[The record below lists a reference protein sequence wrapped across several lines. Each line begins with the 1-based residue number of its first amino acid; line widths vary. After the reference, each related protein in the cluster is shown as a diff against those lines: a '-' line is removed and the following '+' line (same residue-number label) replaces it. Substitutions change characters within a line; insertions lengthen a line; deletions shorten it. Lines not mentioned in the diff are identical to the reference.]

1 MTGQFLRTLTATG
14 LVDEDWGK
22 EAIDEIENV
31 ANKGHEGDTP
41 EQPPF
46 AKNKLFWKL
55 AVNALVMGLLL
66 GLASVV
72 FINIID
78 EVPKIW
84 SDVDTRGGYDFEEEE
99 NVGFNDGKW
108 YWVYVTTGAG
118 FLVGSLRVMMKYPD
132 DLPGFFKEVTDCHVD
147 PTWALPT
154 VLLSAISLGGGA
166 NLGPEQAMGNLGGGL
181 ANILAERM
189 QLENKEDQKLCV
201 LSGMSGAMGALFPTP
216 VLGVLIIHELGN
228 PPKSYMEST
237 LLMSIPAIASFLV
250 LYTLSEYTWIED
262 LNANHTLS
270 MHWKFEKWQ
279 CGAAVLMGM
288 VAAGISLISLL
299 GVGIMKQLL
308 LRIKMRVD
316 NTKLSGT
323 IFICTLGGF
332 LIGLT
337 NYALP
342 LTIGNGHLVSSA
354 IVKGTTSLNPR
365 LLRCSIFGRAFTMA
379 VSMNCG
385 FVGGFVMPMIS
396 MGLVTGVLCHKQYD
410 DIPLGMAVSC
420 FLAAVPSAVCPI
432 PYTMMGVSCF
442 VFFLGLQQTVP
453 VFISCVVAYM
463 CLTGIGV
470 LGALQERANKNN
482 APVES
487 SFDDEKSLLVGS
499 VDDTDISDSVTM
511 YSKKD
516 PKFSAVSSP

>member
-1 MTGQFLRTLTATG
+1 
-14 LVDEDWGK
+14 
-22 EAIDEIENV
+22 
-31 ANKGHEGDTP
+31 
-41 EQPPF
+41 
-46 AKNKLFWKL
+46 
-55 AVNALVMGLLL
+55 
-66 GLASVV
+66 
-72 FINIID
+72 
-78 EVPKIW
+78 
-84 SDVDTRGGYDFEEEE
+84 
-99 NVGFNDGKW
+99 
-108 YWVYVTTGAG
+108 
-118 FLVGSLRVMMKYPD
+118 
-132 DLPGFFKEVTDCHVD
+132 
-147 PTWALPT
+147 
-154 VLLSAISLGGGA
+154 
-166 NLGPEQAMGNLGGGL
+166 
-181 ANILAERM
+181 M
-189 QLENKEDQKLCV
+189 QLEDKDDQKLCV

-250 LYTLSEYTWIED
+250 LYTLTEYTWINEV
-262 LNANHTLS
+262 NADHTLS

-288 VAAGISLISLL
+288 VAAGIALISLL
-299 GVGIMKQLL
+299 GVGLMKQLL

-316 NTKLSGT
+316 GTKLSGT

-354 IVKGTTSLNPR
+354 VVKGTQALNPR

-385 FVGGFVMPMIS
+385 FVGGFVMPLIS
-396 MGLVTGVLCHKQYD
+396 IGLITGVLCHKQYD
-410 DIPLGMAVSC
+410 DIPLGMAVAC
-420 FLAAVPSAVCPI
+420 FLAAVPSALCPI

-453 VFISCVVAYM
+453 VFISCIVAYM

-470 LGALQERANKNN
+470 LGALQDRANKQQQGERS
-482 APVES
+482 VC
-487 SFDDEKSLLVGS
+487 DDEKSLLS
-499 VDDTDISDSVTM
+499 SAVDDSDISDSVTM
-511 YSKKD
+511 YSKKG
-516 PKFSAVSSP
+516 PKFSAVSTP